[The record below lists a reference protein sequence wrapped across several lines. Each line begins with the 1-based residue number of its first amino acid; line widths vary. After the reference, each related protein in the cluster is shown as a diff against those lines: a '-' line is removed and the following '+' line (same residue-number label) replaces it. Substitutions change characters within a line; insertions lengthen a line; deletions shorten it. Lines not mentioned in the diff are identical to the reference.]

1 LTLTWPDSFT
11 GGTLGDGRP
20 ASFTDRP
27 QSLDD
32 LRQVVTERVAQGL
45 AIYPQGGGTALDYG
59 GIPRAPGVAVDTRAL
74 DQVIDYPAA
83 DMTITVQ
90 AGITLAALLTV
101 LAEKGQRLQVD
112 APQAG
117 RATLGGVY
125 ATATSGPR
133 RFGAGRPRDQIIGVS
148 FVTADGAVVKGGGR
162 VVKNVAGYD
171 FPKLLTGSLGT
182 LGVITQLTLK
192 VRPIPESSAL
202 VWAAI
207 ADPAALDPLLDR
219 LNTSATRPIALELLN
234 PSAAQRAGEPL
245 GLPIGRWV
253 LTIGF
258 EDNAQS
264 VAWQVDRIRGELGAA
279 EVAVR
284 ENADAESLWSALIE
298 FPALDLGGPISFT
311 ANLKPSS
318 VVGFVRELDP
328 ARWAVQAH
336 AGNGI
341 VRGHLLGTAEVDAL
355 VPELARVRAR
365 AVHGGGNL
373 ILPRCP
379 TAWKSVLP
387 VWGEPRAD
395 WALGQRVKQAL
406 DPKGVMNPGRFV
418 ELMNN

>member
-1 LTLTWPDSFT
+1 LSWPDSFT

-27 QSLDD
+27 ESLDD
-32 LRQVVTERVAQGL
+32 LRQAVTERVGQGL
-45 AIYPQGGGTALDYG
+45 SIYPQGGCTALDYG
-59 GIPRAPGVAVDTRAL
+59 GIPRAPGVALDTRAL
-74 DQVIDYPAA
+74 DRVIDYPAA
-83 DMTITVQ
+83 DMTITAQ
-90 AGITLAALLTV
+90 AGITIEALRAV
-101 LAEKGQRLQVD
+101 LAEKGQRLLVD

-133 RFGAGRPRDQIIGVS
+133 RLGAGRPRDQVIGVS
-148 FVTADGAVVKGGGR
+148 FVNADGAVVKGGGR

-202 VWAAI
+202 VWATI
-207 ADPAALDPLLDR
+207 AEPDALDPLLDR

-234 PSAAQRAGEPL
+234 PSAAHRAGEPL
-245 GLPIGRWV
+245 GLPTGRWV
-253 LTIGF
+253 LSIGF

-284 ENADAESLWSALIE
+284 ENADAAPLWSALIE
-298 FPALDLGGPISFT
+298 FPALELGPLSFT
-311 ANLKPSS
+311 ANLRPSE
-318 VVGFVRELDP
+318 VVGFVRDLDP

-336 AGNGI
+336 ASNGI
-341 VRGHLLGTAEVDAL
+341 VRGHLLGPAEVDA
-355 VPELARVRAR
+355 VAPELARLRAR
-365 AVHGGGNL
+365 AVQNGGNL

-418 ELMNN
+418 GSI